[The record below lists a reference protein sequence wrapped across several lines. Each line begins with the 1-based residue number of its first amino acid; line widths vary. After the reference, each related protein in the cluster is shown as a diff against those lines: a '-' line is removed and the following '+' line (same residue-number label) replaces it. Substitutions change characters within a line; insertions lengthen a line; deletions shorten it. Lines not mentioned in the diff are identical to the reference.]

1 MTSEQLT
8 ALLAERIMGWTV
20 GPDRFTFGN
29 RGWMSRWRFQPTE
42 KLEDAIRLLE
52 QTAPQE
58 FSICGDDKGNLQVR
72 VRVGAST
79 GIATGGPMAMVIAIA
94 VARAVGLDVAEIS
107 GAVIRPD
114 DGVSPASRRRPHG
127 K

>member
-1 MTSEQLT
+1 MTNDQLT
-8 ALLAERIMGWTV
+8 ALLAERVMGWMV
-20 GPDRFTFGN
+20 GPDRFMMAN
-29 RGWMSRWRFQPTE
+29 RAWISRWRFQPTE
-42 KLEDAIRLLE
+42 KLEDALRLLHE
-52 QTAPQE
+52 AVPQE

-94 VARAVGLDVAEIS
+94 VARAVGLDVGEIS
-107 GAVIRPD
+107 GAVLDPN
-114 DGVSPASRRRPHG
+114 DGANPASQRQPRG